1 MLKEIKKELLNQPEK
16 LKEVLEHYN
25 FHNVIIHQSYISFG
39 RSVDSSKKSIVIR
52 LTNNDYL
59 YVKDYARN
67 IQKDLFTYI
76 SEQRLAEFAD
86 ILSTVKSV
94 LNITDYYD
102 FFGDRG
108 IFGGFYE
115 RIRKRNISKI
125 NTYDESLLDKYKMY
139 GNARFVKDHI
149 SIDAQQFFGIRYDVE
164 SQGIVIPIR
173 NQLGQLMGIKVRCNY
188 EVEDGEMKYYYLIPC
203 AMSQTLFGYSQN
215 YNYLVN
221 NTVYILE
228 SEKSVMQC
236 YSYGIRNCV
245 ALGSGSI
252 SNKQVQML
260 FELNPKKIIFLHDTG
275 FKQEYIDRNIS
286 MVENYSRF
294 SEMEIGY
301 WDWENSKY
309 KSDIKNSPTDL
320 GYKIFKDILL
330 NEIKYHKGG
339 LEEWEDL

>member
-1 MLKEIKKELLNQPEK
+1 MLKEIKNELLSQPEK
-16 LKEVLEHYN
+16 LKEVLEYYN
-25 FHNVIIHQSYISFG
+25 FYNVIIHQSYISFG
-39 RSVDSSKKSIVIR
+39 RSADSSKKSIVIR
-52 LTNNDYL
+52 LSNNSYL

-76 SEQRLAEFAD
+76 SEQRLVEFAD
-86 ILSTVKSV
+86 ILSTVKSI

-139 GNARFVKDHI
+139 GNVRFVKDNI

-173 NQLGQLMGIKVRCNY
+173 NQLGQLMGVKVRCNY
-188 EVEDGEMKYYYLIPC
+188 EVEDGEMKYYYLVPC
-203 AMSQTLFGYSQN
+203 SMSQTLFGYSQN
-215 YNYLVN
+215 YNYLVG

-275 FKQEYIDRNIS
+275 FKQEYLDRNIA
-286 MVENYSRF
+286 MIKNYSRF
-294 SEMEIGY
+294 SEVEIGY
-301 WDWENSKY
+301 WDYDGKDYEDKVSPSDLGKY
-309 KSDIKNSPTDL
+309 KFEQIINT
-320 GYKIFKDILL
+320 
-330 NEIKYHKGG
+330 EIKMIGD
-339 LEEWEDL
+339 EIDEDEL

>member
-39 RSVDSSKKSIVIR
+39 RSADSSKKSIVIR

-76 SEQRLAEFAD
+76 GEQRLSDFSE
-86 ILSTVKSV
+86 ILSTVKSI

-139 GNARFVKDHI
+139 GNVRFVKDNI
-149 SIDAQQFFGIRYDVE
+149 SIDAQQFFGIRYDIE

-173 NQLGQLMGIKVRCNY
+173 NQLGQLMGVKVRCNY

-215 YNYLVN
+215 YNHLVD

>member
-16 LKEVLEHYN
+16 LKEVLEYYN

-39 RSVDSSKKSIVIR
+39 RSADSSKKSIVIR

-76 SEQRLAEFAD
+76 GEQRLSDFSE
-86 ILSTVKSV
+86 ILSTVKSI

-139 GNARFVKDHI
+139 GNVRFVKDNI

-173 NQLGQLMGIKVRCNY
+173 NQLGQLMGVKVRCNY

-215 YNYLVN
+215 YNHLVD

-275 FKQEYIDRNIS
+275 FKQEYLDRNIA
-286 MVENYSRF
+286 MIKNYSRF
-294 SEMEIGY
+294 SEIEIGY
-301 WDWENSKY
+301 WDYDGKDYEDKVSPSDLGKY
-309 KSDIKNSPTDL
+309 KFEQIINT
-320 GYKIFKDILL
+320 
-330 NEIKYHKGG
+330 EIKMIGD
-339 LEEWEDL
+339 EIDEDEL

>member
-94 LNITDYYD
+94 MNITDYYD

-215 YNYLVN
+215 YNYLVD

-275 FKQEYIDRNIS
+275 FKQEYLDRNIT
-286 MVENYSRF
+286 MIKNYSRF
-294 SEMEIGY
+294 SEVEVGY
-301 WDWENSKY
+301 WDYDGKDYEDKV
-309 KSDIKNSPTDL
+309 SPSDL
-320 GYKIFKDILL
+320 GKVKFEQII
-330 NEIKYHKGG
+330 NTEIKMIGD
-339 LEEWEDL
+339 EINEDEL

>member
-76 SEQRLAEFAD
+76 GEQRLSDFSE
-86 ILSTVKSV
+86 ILSTVKLI

-125 NTYDESLLDKYKMY
+125 NTYDESILDKYKMY

-149 SIDAQQFFGIRYDVE
+149 SIDAQQFFGIRYDLE

-173 NQLGQLMGIKVRCNY
+173 NQLGQLMGVKVRCNY
-188 EVEDGEMKYYYLIPC
+188 EIEDGEMKYYYLVPC
-203 AMSQTLFGYSQN
+203 AMSQTLYGYSQN
-215 YNYLVN
+215 YNHLVE

-275 FKQEYIDRNIS
+275 FKQEYFDRNIA
-286 MVENYSRF
+286 MIKNYSRF
-294 SEMEIGY
+294 SEVEIGY
-301 WDWENSKY
+301 WDYVGKDYEDKV
-309 KSDIKNSPTDL
+309 SPSDL
-320 GYKIFKDILL
+320 GKVKFEQII
-330 NEIKYHKGG
+330 NTEIKMIGD
-339 LEEWEDL
+339 EIDEDEL

>member
-76 SEQRLAEFAD
+76 GEQRLSDFSE
-86 ILSTVKSV
+86 ILSTVKLI

-125 NTYDESLLDKYKMY
+125 NTYDESILDKYKMY

-173 NQLGQLMGIKVRCNY
+173 NQLGQLMGVKVRCNY
-188 EVEDGEMKYYYLIPC
+188 EIEDGEMKYYYLVPC
-203 AMSQTLFGYSQN
+203 AMSQTLYGYSQN
-215 YNYLVN
+215 YNHLVE

-275 FKQEYIDRNIS
+275 FKQEYFDRNIA
-286 MVENYSRF
+286 MIKNYSRF
-294 SEMEIGY
+294 SEVEIGY
-301 WDWENSKY
+301 WDYVGKDYEDKV
-309 KSDIKNSPTDL
+309 SPSDL
-320 GYKIFKDILL
+320 GKVKFEQII
-330 NEIKYHKGG
+330 NTEIKMIGD
-339 LEEWEDL
+339 EIDEDEL

>member
-1 MLKEIKKELLNQPEK
+1 MLKEIKKELLNQPEM

-76 SEQRLAEFAD
+76 SEQRLVEFVD
-86 ILSTVKSV
+86 ILSTVKSI

-115 RIRKRNISKI
+115 RIRKRNFNKV
-125 NTYDESLLDKYKMY
+125 NTYDESLLDRYKQY
-139 GNARFVKDHI
+139 ANVRFLRDNI
-149 SIDAQQFFGIRYDVE
+149 SIDAQHFFGIRYDIE

-188 EVEDGEMKYYYLIPC
+188 DVEDGELKYYYLVPC
-203 AMSQTLFGYSQN
+203 AMSNTLYGYSQN
-215 YNYLVN
+215 YNHLVR
-221 NTVYILE
+221 NTIYILE

-260 FELNPKKIIFLHDTG
+260 FELNPQKIIFLHDTG
-275 FKQEYIDRNIS
+275 FKQEYLDRNIA
-286 MVENYSRF
+286 MIKNYSRF
-294 SEMEIGY
+294 SEVEIGY
-301 WDWENSKY
+301 WDYVGKDYEDKV
-309 KSDIKNSPTDL
+309 SPSDL
-320 GYKIFKDILL
+320 GKVKFEQII
-330 NEIKYHKGG
+330 NTEIKMIGD
-339 LEEWEDL
+339 ESDEDEL

>member
-86 ILSTVKSV
+86 ILSTVKSI

-139 GNARFVKDHI
+139 GNARFVKDNI

-173 NQLGQLMGIKVRCNY
+173 NQLGQLMGVKVRCNY
-188 EVEDGEMKYYYLIPC
+188 EVEDGEMKYYYLVPC
-203 AMSQTLFGYSQN
+203 SMSQTLFGYSQN
-215 YNYLVN
+215 YNHLVG
-221 NTVYILE
+221 NTVYVLE

-260 FELNPKKIIFLHDTG
+260 FELNPKKVIFLHDTG
-275 FKQEYIDRNIS
+275 FTQEYIDRNIS

>member
-76 SEQRLAEFAD
+76 GEQRLADFSE
-86 ILSTVKSV
+86 ILSTVKSI

-203 AMSQTLFGYSQN
+203 AMSQPLFGYSQN
-215 YNYLVN
+215 YNYLVD
-221 NTVYILE
+221 NTVYSLE

-275 FKQEYIDRNIS
+275 FKQEYLDRNIA
-286 MVENYSRF
+286 MIKNYSRF
-294 SEMEIGY
+294 SEIEIGY
-301 WDWENSKY
+301 WDYDGKDYEDKVSPSDLGKY
-309 KSDIKNSPTDL
+309 KFEQIINT
-320 GYKIFKDILL
+320 
-330 NEIKYHKGG
+330 EIKMIGD
-339 LEEWEDL
+339 EIDEDEL

>member
-1 MLKEIKKELLNQPEK
+1 MLKEIKSELLGQPEK
-16 LKEVLEHYN
+16 LKEVLEYYN

-39 RSVDSSKKSIVIR
+39 RSADSSKKSIVIR
-52 LTNNDYL
+52 LDNNSYL

-76 SEQRLAEFAD
+76 SEQRLVEFAD
-86 ILSTVKSV
+86 ILSTVKSI

-102 FFGDRG
+102 FFSDRG

-115 RIRKRNISKI
+115 RIRKRNLNKV
-125 NTYDESLLDKYKMY
+125 NTYDDSLLEKYKQY
-139 GNARFVKDHI
+139 ANTRFLKDNI
-149 SIDAQQFFGIRYDVE
+149 SIDAQHFFGIRYDVE

-173 NQLGQLMGIKVRCNY
+173 NQLGQLMGVKVRCNY
-188 EVEDGEMKYYYLIPC
+188 DVEDGELKYYYLVPC
-203 AMSQTLFGYSQN
+203 LMSQTLYGYSQN
-215 YNYLVN
+215 YNYLVG

-275 FKQEYIDRNIS
+275 FKQEYFDRNIA
-286 MVENYSRF
+286 MIKNYSRF
-294 SEMEIGY
+294 SEVEIGY
-301 WDWENSKY
+301 WDYVGKDYEDKV
-309 KSDIKNSPTDL
+309 SPSDL
-320 GYKIFKDILL
+320 GKVKFEQII
-330 NEIKYHKGG
+330 NTEIKMIGD
-339 LEEWEDL
+339 EIDEDEL

>member
-16 LKEVLEHYN
+16 LKEVLEYYN

-39 RSVDSSKKSIVIR
+39 RSADSSKKSIVIR

-76 SEQRLAEFAD
+76 GEQRLSDFSE
-86 ILSTVKSV
+86 ILSTVKST
-94 LNITDYYD
+94 LNITDYCD

-139 GNARFVKDHI
+139 GNVRFVKDNI

-173 NQLGQLMGIKVRCNY
+173 NQLGQLMGVKVRCNY

-215 YNYLVN
+215 YNHLVD

>member
-1 MLKEIKKELLNQPEK
+1 MLKEIKSELLGQPEK
-16 LKEVLEHYN
+16 LKEVLEYYN

-39 RSVDSSKKSIVIR
+39 RSADSSKKSIVIR
-52 LTNNDYL
+52 LDNNSYL

-76 SEQRLAEFAD
+76 SEQRLVEFAD
-86 ILSTVKSV
+86 ILSTVKSI

-102 FFGDRG
+102 FFSDRG

-115 RIRKRNISKI
+115 RIRKRNLNKV
-125 NTYDESLLDKYKMY
+125 NTYDDSLLEKYKQY
-139 GNARFVKDHI
+139 ANTRFLKDNI
-149 SIDAQQFFGIRYDVE
+149 SIDAQHFFGIRYDVE

-173 NQLGQLMGIKVRCNY
+173 NQLGQLMGVKVRCNY
-188 EVEDGEMKYYYLIPC
+188 DVEDGELKYYYLVPC
-203 AMSQTLFGYSQN
+203 LMSQTLYGYSQN
-215 YNYLVN
+215 YNYLVG

-275 FKQEYIDRNIS
+275 FKQEYLDRNII
-286 MVENYSRF
+286 MIKNYSRF
-294 SEMEIGY
+294 SEVEIGY
-301 WDWENSKY
+301 WDYVGKDYEDKV
-309 KSDIKNSPTDL
+309 SPSDL
-320 GYKIFKDILL
+320 GKTKFEQII
-330 NEIKYHKGG
+330 NTEIKMIGD
-339 LEEWEDL
+339 ESDEDEL

>member
-16 LKEVLEHYN
+16 LKEVLEYYN

-39 RSVDSSKKSIVIR
+39 RSADSSKKSIVIR

-76 SEQRLAEFAD
+76 GEQRLSDFSE
-86 ILSTVKSV
+86 ILSTVKSI

-139 GNARFVKDHI
+139 GNVRFVKDNI

-173 NQLGQLMGIKVRCNY
+173 NQLGQLMGVKVRCNY
-188 EVEDGEMKYYYLIPC
+188 EVEDGEMKYYYLMPC

-215 YNYLVN
+215 YNHLVD

-275 FKQEYIDRNIS
+275 FKQEYLDRNIA
-286 MVENYSRF
+286 MIKNYSRF
-294 SEMEIGY
+294 SEIEIGY
-301 WDWENSKY
+301 WDYDGKDYEDKV
-309 KSDIKNSPTDL
+309 SPSDL
-320 GYKIFKDILL
+320 GKVKFEQII
-330 NEIKYHKGG
+330 NTEIKMIGD
-339 LEEWEDL
+339 EIDEDEL

>member
-25 FHNVIIHQSYISFG
+25 FYNVIIHQSYISFG

-76 SEQRLAEFAD
+76 GEQRLSDFSE
-86 ILSTVKSV
+86 ILSTVKLI

-125 NTYDESLLDKYKMY
+125 NTYDESILDKYKMY

-173 NQLGQLMGIKVRCNY
+173 NQLGQLMGVKVRCNY
-188 EVEDGEMKYYYLIPC
+188 EVEDGEMKYYYLVPC
-203 AMSQTLFGYSQN
+203 AMSQTLYGYSQN
-215 YNYLVN
+215 YNHLVE

-275 FKQEYIDRNIS
+275 FKQEYFDRNIA
-286 MVENYSRF
+286 MIKNYSRF
-294 SEMEIGY
+294 SEVEIGY
-301 WDWENSKY
+301 WDYIGKDYEDKVSPSDLGKY
-309 KSDIKNSPTDL
+309 KFEQIINT
-320 GYKIFKDILL
+320 
-330 NEIKYHKGG
+330 EIKMIGD
-339 LEEWEDL
+339 EIDEDEL

>member
-1 MLKEIKKELLNQPEK
+1 M

-76 SEQRLAEFAD
+76 SEQRLVEFAD
-86 ILSTVKSV
+86 ILSTVKSI

-115 RIRKRNISKI
+115 RIRKRNFNKV
-125 NTYDESLLDKYKMY
+125 NTYDESLLDRYKQY
-139 GNARFVKDHI
+139 ANVRFLRDNI
-149 SIDAQQFFGIRYDVE
+149 SIDAQHFFGIRYDIE

-188 EVEDGEMKYYYLIPC
+188 DVEDGELKYYYLVPC
-203 AMSQTLFGYSQN
+203 AMSNTLYGYSQN
-215 YNYLVN
+215 YNHLVR
-221 NTVYILE
+221 NTIYILE

-260 FELNPKKIIFLHDTG
+260 FELNPQKIIFLHDTG
-275 FKQEYIDRNIS
+275 FKQEYLDRNIA
-286 MVENYSRF
+286 MIKNYSRF
-294 SEMEIGY
+294 SEVEIGY
-301 WDWENSKY
+301 WDY
-309 KSDIKNSPTDL
+309 VGKNYEDKVSPSDL
-320 GYKIFKDILL
+320 GKVKFEQII
-330 NEIKYHKGG
+330 NTEIKMIGD
-339 LEEWEDL
+339 ESDEDEL

>member
-1 MLKEIKKELLNQPEK
+1 MLKEIKNELLSQPEK
-16 LKEVLEHYN
+16 LKEVLEYYN
-25 FHNVIIHQSYISFG
+25 FYNVIIHQSYISFG
-39 RSVDSSKKSIVIR
+39 RSADSSKKSIVIR
-52 LTNNDYL
+52 LDNNSYL

-76 SEQRLAEFAD
+76 SEQRLVEFAD
-86 ILSTVKSV
+86 ILSTVKSI

-115 RIRKRNISKI
+115 RIRKRNFSKV
-125 NTYDESLLDKYKMY
+125 NTYDDSLLDKYKQY
-139 GNARFVKDHI
+139 ANARFLKDHI
-149 SIDAQQFFGIRYDVE
+149 SIDAQHFFGIRYDVE

-173 NQLGQLMGIKVRCNY
+173 NQLGQLMGVKVRCNY

-203 AMSQTLFGYSQN
+203 SMSQTLFGYSQN
-215 YNYLVN
+215 YNYLVG

>member
-1 MLKEIKKELLNQPEK
+1 M

-76 SEQRLAEFAD
+76 SEQRLVEFAD
-86 ILSTVKSV
+86 ILSTVKSI

-102 FFGDRG
+102 FFGNRG

-115 RIRKRNISKI
+115 RIRKRNFNKV
-125 NTYDESLLDKYKMY
+125 NTYDESLLDRYKQY
-139 GNARFVKDHI
+139 ANVRFLRDNI
-149 SIDAQQFFGIRYDVE
+149 SIDAQHFFGIRYDIE

-188 EVEDGEMKYYYLIPC
+188 DVEDGELKYYYLVPC
-203 AMSQTLFGYSQN
+203 AMSNTLYGYSQN
-215 YNYLVN
+215 YNHLVR
-221 NTVYILE
+221 NTIYILE

-260 FELNPKKIIFLHDTG
+260 FELNPQKIIFLHDTG
-275 FKQEYIDRNIS
+275 FKQEYLDRNIA
-286 MVENYSRF
+286 MIKNYSRF
-294 SEMEIGY
+294 SEVEIGY
-301 WDWENSKY
+301 WDYVGKDYEDKV
-309 KSDIKNSPTDL
+309 SPSDL
-320 GYKIFKDILL
+320 GKVKFEQII
-330 NEIKYHKGG
+330 NTEIKMIGD
-339 LEEWEDL
+339 ESNEDEL

>member
-1 MLKEIKKELLNQPEK
+1 MLKEIKNELLSQPEK

-115 RIRKRNISKI
+115 RIRKRNFSKI
-125 NTYDESLLDKYKMY
+125 NTYDESL
-139 GNARFVKDHI
+139 
-149 SIDAQQFFGIRYDVE
+149 
-164 SQGIVIPIR
+164 
-173 NQLGQLMGIKVRCNY
+173 
-188 EVEDGEMKYYYLIPC
+188 
-203 AMSQTLFGYSQN
+203 
-215 YNYLVN
+215 
-221 NTVYILE
+221 
-228 SEKSVMQC
+228 
-236 YSYGIRNCV
+236 
-245 ALGSGSI
+245 
-252 SNKQVQML
+252 
-260 FELNPKKIIFLHDTG
+260 
-275 FKQEYIDRNIS
+275 
-286 MVENYSRF
+286 
-294 SEMEIGY
+294 
-301 WDWENSKY
+301 
-309 KSDIKNSPTDL
+309 
-320 GYKIFKDILL
+320 
-330 NEIKYHKGG
+330 
-339 LEEWEDL
+339 

>member
-76 SEQRLAEFAD
+76 GEQRLSDFSE
-86 ILSTVKSV
+86 ILSTVKLI

-125 NTYDESLLDKYKMY
+125 NTYDESILDKYKMY

-173 NQLGQLMGIKVRCNY
+173 NQLGQLMGVKVRCNY
-188 EVEDGEMKYYYLIPC
+188 EIEDGEMKYYYLVPC
-203 AMSQTLFGYSQN
+203 AMSQTLYGYSQN
-215 YNYLVN
+215 YNHLVE

>member
-188 EVEDGEMKYYYLIPC
+188 EVEDGEMKYYYLMPC

-215 YNYLVN
+215 YNHLVD

-228 SEKSVMQC
+228 SEKSIMQC

-252 SNKQVQML
+252 SDKQVQML

>member
-25 FHNVIIHQSYISFG
+25 FYNVIIHQSYISFG

-76 SEQRLAEFAD
+76 GEQRLADFSE
-86 ILSTVKSV
+86 ILSTVKSI

-102 FFGDRG
+102 FFGNRG

-125 NTYDESLLDKYKMY
+125 NTYDESLLHKYKMY

-215 YNYLVN
+215 YNYLVD

-275 FKQEYIDRNIS
+275 FKQEYLDRNIA
-286 MVENYSRF
+286 MIKNYSRF
-294 SEMEIGY
+294 SEVEVGY
-301 WDWENSKY
+301 WDYDGKGYEDKVSPSDLGKY
-309 KSDIKNSPTDL
+309 KFEQIINT
-320 GYKIFKDILL
+320 
-330 NEIKYHKGG
+330 EIKMIGD
-339 LEEWEDL
+339 EIDEDEL